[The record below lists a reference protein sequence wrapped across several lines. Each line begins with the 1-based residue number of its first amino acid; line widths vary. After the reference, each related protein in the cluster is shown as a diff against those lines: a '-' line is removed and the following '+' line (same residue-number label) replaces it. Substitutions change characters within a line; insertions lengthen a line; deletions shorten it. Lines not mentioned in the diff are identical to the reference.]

1 MKIEIKA
8 KNKIWGIEI
17 NVDYIKY
24 KIEKLLE
31 NLFSGLGIIALFLLG
46 TMEVKETV
54 SPLMTIL
61 IYMTLLII
69 FIIGLIAM
77 SCDE

>member
-24 KIEKLLE
+24 KIKKALK

>member
-8 KNKIWGIEI
+8 KNRIWGIEI

-24 KIEKLLE
+24 KIKKSLK

>member
-8 KNKIWGIEI
+8 NNRIWGIEI

-24 KIEKLLE
+24 RLKNFLKNLL
-31 NLFSGLGIIALFLLG
+31 GALGFVALFLLG
-46 TMEVKETV
+46 SMEVNPEV

-61 IYMTLLII
+61 IHFGLLSV
-69 FIIGLIAM
+69 FALGMLVNN
-77 SCDE
+77 D